1 MQRAQASTVPLAA
14 LGKAAN
20 SQPWNIKY
28 IWPVEHVLQNG
39 SDPAWGG
46 ECCFHGEQDSPQ
58 HHLVSIHQ
66 SHFLFFAKHQEIRGE
81 VTIFTTGGGR
91 ERTTILRKKKK
102 TLHNYS
108 SLAAPHRSRPMSSPW
123 QRPPGPE
130 SPHSPPH
137 HHLPLHPARPLN
149 AQLQRDGLLAK
160 HGRQAFL
167 WRAGALRDARSLARS
182 SSSPGTET
190 LGKSGLTAVGHVPYT
205 LAKTRQVDLN
215 QLNGTDL
222 NPTFHHDNNKIL
234 RCQTQAAVSRSA
246 WVVT

>member
-91 ERTTILRKKKK
+91 ERTTILRKEKK

-108 SLAAPHRSRPMSSPW
+108 SLAAPHRSRPMSSSW

-167 WRAGALRDARSLARS
+167 WRAGALRDARSLACS
-182 SSSPGTET
+182 
-190 LGKSGLTAVGHVPYT
+190 LVL
-205 LAKTRQVDLN
+205 LAWHRNTRQIWPHRCRPCSLHTRKD
-215 QLNGTDL
+215 
-222 NPTFHHDNNKIL
+222 PT
-234 RCQTQAAVSRSA
+234 SRPESTK
-246 WVVT
+246 WNWSESNISSW